1 MKKLRIHRN
10 PHCKKCARY
19 ARMHQRLDWHDAIED
34 STSSPWTRS
43 MRMGEV
49 VVEDLANGTLH
60 AGAEGMEMLC
70 RVIPVYWLLL
80 PLFRLTS
87 FRKRVDAEVAGVRAT
102 RSTTEGATK

>member
-10 PHCKKCARY
+10 PHCAKCARY
-19 ARMHQRLDWHDAIED
+19 ARMHLRLDWRDAIED

-43 MRMGEV
+43 LRMGEV

-70 RVIPVYWLLL
+70 REIPAYRPLL
-80 PLFRLTS
+80 PLFRLAW
-87 FRKRVDAEVAGVRAT
+87 FRRRVEEETAGVRAP
-102 RSTTEGATK
+102 RPMPTESAK